1 MGINRKRSTDPDGR
15 ITDYTFDPKWNTI
28 TSITQYL
35 DNGDKVTRTM
45 EYDPNTGRMLKGT
58 DELGNATRYTYT
70 SRGEVKTI
78 TDPLGNVVTLN
89 YSPEGDLVSLKD
101 PLGNTTSLLHDLAG
115 RITQATDSLE

>member
-1 MGINRKRSTDPDGR
+1 M
-15 ITDYTFDPKWNTI
+15 
-28 TSITQYL
+28 
-35 DNGDKVTRTM
+35 DNGDKITRTM

-58 DELGNATRYTYT
+58 DALGNATRVTYT

-101 PLGNTTSLLHDLAG
+101 PLAIPLPSFTIWPGVSPRQPILWAFPT
-115 RITQATDSLE
+115 RKP